1 MYNVQI
7 RPLDHSDL
15 TDQVTNALMNS
26 CNNELMNFSY
36 SYDAMGNRKQASELS
51 ASSGISALSVYSA
64 NNLNQYTFISNHVG
78 SLQPTAYS
86 LQPSYD
92 LNGNMTW
99 DGTNA
104 YFWDLQNQLILVSN
118 AEVQVSSAYDAMGR
132 RIRKEVTVWDEQLTA
147 YRSQF
152 TSRFYYDGWNLVRET
167 IQFNSL
173 TPPNSLTNC
182 YTWGNDLSGS
192 LQGAGGVGGLLAVIS
207 QPTANSQQPTAY
219 YPLYDH
225 NGNVERY
232 VSRNGATVVSFQYD
246 AFGNTVASALMNS
259 STNELLNFSFP
270 FRFSTK
276 YWDAEAELFYYGYRY
291 YSPRCGSWLG
301 RDPIGEKCGGNLYC
315 INMND
320 NENQW
325 EYLGLQASIFRD
337 PWINPFWPSHAF
349 EGPNSGLDV
358 GWDWLSGQ
366 LDDQM
371 NYGGGDAVTQD
382 VSRSPE
388 VDAVRKSLR
397 TMLQAGC
404 QEGITLPISRS
415 LSNESELMYMAS
427 FFHDLIMNRGRAL
440 LGSFSGNATVQECT
454 DKCCAVVKF
463 SIYTPLSWS
472 SGTRLAPS
480 LHGYK
485 PGGSIVTQ
493 FWQIMATA
501 GFSLY
506 VNPASSIIPDNYFGK
521 YGKNSDVHLE
531 WTEVICPGN

>member
-152 TSRFYYDGWNLVRET
+152 TSHFYYDGWNLVRET
-167 IQFNSL
+167 VQLNSL
-173 TPPNSLTNC
+173 TPPNSLTNY

-192 LQGAGGVGGLLAVIS
+192 LQGAGGVGGLLAVS
-207 QPTANSQQPTAY
+207 CVSSNTSYLLPLTY

-232 VSRNGATVVSFQYD
+232 VSRNGATVAAFQYD
-246 AFGNTVASALMNS
+246 AFGNTVTISGTLAD
-259 STNELLNFSFP
+259 SFA

-276 YWDAEAELFYYGYRY
+276 YGDAETGLYYYGYRFY
-291 YSPRCGSWLG
+291 CSWLG
-301 RDPIGEKCGGNLYC
+301 RWVNRDPIGEKGGVNIYHFVFNNVIRWIDYNGLWGDGNEGRNGDIGGRGHSDFPGHDIFDYTREDRGDTSPFRPSSTWRHFRPLGDRAGVKGSCFDIRLIRRCGAGRRLLRWSHG
-315 INMND
+315 
-320 NENQW
+320 ETA
-325 EYLGLQASIFRD
+325 QAS
-337 PWINPFWPSHAF
+337 
-349 EGPNSGLDV
+349 L
-358 GWDWLSGQ
+358 
-366 LDDQM
+366 
-371 NYGGGDAVTQD
+371 
-382 VSRSPE
+382 
-388 VDAVRKSLR
+388 
-397 TMLQAGC
+397 
-404 QEGITLPISRS
+404 
-415 LSNESELMYMAS
+415 
-427 FFHDLIMNRGRAL
+427 RGR
-440 LGSFSGNATVQECT
+440 
-454 DKCCAVVKF
+454 VV
-463 SIYTPLSWS
+463 PHHDA
-472 SGTRLAPS
+472 G
-480 LHGYK
+480 HG
-485 PGGSIVTQ
+485 
-493 FWQIMATA
+493 AA
-501 GFSLY
+501 G
-506 VNPASSIIPDNYFGK
+506 
-521 YGKNSDVHLE
+521 HL
-531 WTEVICPGN
+531 CG